1 MTSIIYTKNTSGA
14 IRKAR
19 RRKPKK
25 SYFIALKKYI
35 KYLKSLGLKVDS
47 NGKVKKRYKFKRKT
61 FVAACKAEGVPM
73 VEGYTKPLI
82 ELSTFKKY
90 INNNDTFEVSN
101 YLHKSNLIC
110 LKICHH
116 HNVSVEDIDLV
127 ARAIKKVSNYYLK
140 K

>member
-47 NGKVKKRYKFKRKT
+47 KGKIKKRYTFERKT
-61 FVAACKAEGVPM
+61 FVAAAAVAQQ
-73 VEGYTKPLI
+73 VEQLICNQKVGGSIPSGGTKPVHTWRLKESKNFTI
-82 ELSTFKKY
+82 APAYNKGAYQVITK
-90 INNNDTFEVSN
+90 NNV
-101 YLHKSNLIC
+101 K
-110 LKICHH
+110 
-116 HNVSVEDIDLV
+116 DIGRL
-127 ARAIKKVSNYYLK
+127 
-140 K
+140 

>member
-35 KYLKSLGLKVDS
+35 KYLKSLGLRVDS

-61 FVAACKAEGVPM
+61 FVAAAAVAQQ
-73 VEGYTKPLI
+73 VEQLICNQKVGGSIPSGGTKPVHNWRL
-82 ELSTFKKY
+82 EESKKFTIAPAY
-90 INNNDTFEVSN
+90 NKGAYQVISKD
-101 YLHKSNLIC
+101 
-110 LKICHH
+110 
-116 HNVSVEDIDLV
+116 NVKHIG
-127 ARAIKKVSNYYLK
+127 K
-140 K
+140 

>member
-35 KYLKSLGLKVDS
+35 KYLKSLGLRVDS

-61 FVAACKAEGVPM
+61 FVAAAAVAQQ
-73 VEGYTKPLI
+73 VEQLICNQKVGGSIPSGGTKPVNNRRL
-82 ELSTFKKY
+82 EESKKFTVAPAY
-90 INNNDTFEVSN
+90 NKGAYQVISKE
-101 YLHKSNLIC
+101 
-110 LKICHH
+110 
-116 HNVSVEDIDLV
+116 NVKHIG
-127 ARAIKKVSNYYLK
+127 K
-140 K
+140 

>member
-35 KYLKSLGLKVDS
+35 KYLKSLGLRVDS

-61 FVAACKAEGVPM
+61 FVAAAAVAQQ
-73 VEGYTKPLI
+73 VEQLICNQKVGGSIPSGGTKPVNNWRL
-82 ELSTFKKY
+82 EESKKFTIAPAY
-90 INNNDTFEVSN
+90 NKGAYQVISKE
-101 YLHKSNLIC
+101 
-110 LKICHH
+110 
-116 HNVSVEDIDLV
+116 NVKHIG
-127 ARAIKKVSNYYLK
+127 K
-140 K
+140 

>member
-61 FVAACKAEGVPM
+61 FVAAAAVAQQ
-73 VEGYTKPLI
+73 VEQ
-82 ELSTFKKY
+82 
-90 INNNDTFEVSN
+90 
-101 YLHKSNLIC
+101 LIC
-110 LKICHH
+110 NQKVGGSIPSGGTKHV
-116 HNVSVEDIDLV
+116 HNWRLEESKKFTV
-127 ARAIKKVSNYYLK
+127 APAYNKGAYQVISKENVKHIGK
-140 K
+140 